1 MDEGELMFPDPAV
14 SGAASG
20 ASFGP
25 LEVIALIGGIVS
37 ALGAV
42 LIFAVVLVAVVIG
55 LVVRAFR
62 GRPGPERRL

>member
-1 MDEGELMFPDPAV
+1 MFPDPVV
-14 SGAASG
+14 SGAAPR

-25 LEVIALIGGIVS
+25 LEVIVLIGGIVS

-42 LIFAVVLVAVVIG
+42 LIFAVVLVAVMIG
-55 LVVRAFR
+55 LVVRALR